1 MSEQALLENQL
12 IDKTIAQ
19 RNTILEEAKKRAQ
32 QIRENAEA
40 ERVRI
45 MEQTNKNIEGII
57 GSELRGVHDRIVG
70 RAELEGRKELMDAR
84 MEVLKKVYEKAKE
97 ALKNIASGKDK
108 SVDYQNV
115 LLKLI
120 KESDEAIA
128 EDNYIISAN
137 SKDIKL
143 LKQIIEEIKQEIGKD
158 CRISETPIEIVG
170 GVVVRNPD
178 ETKLLENTL
187 ENRLSEA
194 NERLQSDIANMLGVI

>member
-19 RNTILEEAKKRAQ
+19 RNSILEEAKKRAQ
-32 QIRENAEA
+32 QILENAEA

-45 MEQTNKNIEGII
+45 MDQTSKNIEGII

-70 RAELEGRKELMDAR
+70 RAELDGRKELMDAR
-84 MEVLKKVYEKAKE
+84 MEVLRKVYDKAME
-97 ALKNIASGKDK
+97 DLKNIASGEDA
-108 SVDYQNV
+108 SVDYQAI

-120 KESDEAIA
+120 KESDEAMA
-128 EDNYIISAN
+128 ENNYIVSAN
-137 SKDIKL
+137 SRDIKA
-143 LKQIIEEIKQEIGKD
+143 LKKIIKEIKDEIGKD
-158 CRISETPIEIVG
+158 VRISETPLEIVG

-187 ENRLSEA
+187 ENRLKEA
-194 NERLQSDIANMLGVI
+194 NDRLQSEIANTLGVI